1 MIEHLISPLPNPVT
15 LSLSEANL
23 RQIELL
29 FHLFP
34 PRGLPTFSPLRP
46 SRWLCDQHQV
56 LTLHQPNLHHIHPD
70 SHSIVFCFV
79 SLDLRFLD
87 CIVVPWWTLHKSDR
101 IRPSSFCA
109 FVVIRV
115 CPTRSRINP
124 ARD

>member
-1 MIEHLISPLPNPVT
+1 MIEHLISLSAQSRYSVIVRGKSPTNRITLPSV
-15 LSLSEANL
+15 
-23 RQIELL
+23 
-29 FHLFP
+29 P
-34 PRGLPTFSPLRP
+34 PQWLPTFSPLRP

-70 SHSIVFCFV
+70 CLFDCICFV

-87 CIVVPWWTLHKSDR
+87 CIVVSWWTLHKSDR

-115 CPTRSRINP
+115 CSTRSRINP